1 MKTNYLE
8 VVEELN
14 QELYDKHKEEIYLFN
29 YRSYGWCEAIFFE
42 DTCLW
47 DSDNDGREFIE
58 EINDYEPLLPFIKK
72 EFNKH
77 IKHLSK
83 LKL

>member
-8 VVEELN
+8 VVEQLN
-14 QELYDKHKEEIYLFN
+14 QELYDKHKEQFLVFTLVSTGDWSGIKFGDYCIWDTENNEREWIY
-29 YRSYGWCEAIFFE
+29 
-42 DTCLW
+42 
-47 DSDNDGREFIE
+47 E
-58 EINDYEPLLPFIKK
+58 EEDYEPLLPYIKK
-72 EFNKH
+72 LFNSH